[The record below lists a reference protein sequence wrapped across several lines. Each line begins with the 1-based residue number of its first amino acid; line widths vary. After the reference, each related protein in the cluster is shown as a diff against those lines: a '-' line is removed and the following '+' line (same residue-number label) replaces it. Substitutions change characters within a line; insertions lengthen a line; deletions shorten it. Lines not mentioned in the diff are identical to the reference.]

1 MTTETTKTEQA
12 HTNGHDS
19 GPDHSGHDVLAL
31 AGAAVDQAR
40 DAVLMV
46 RDSVPPIVEASRGF
60 LAASTHAIER
70 ASDERISAGTTL
82 SLGLAIG
89 LLVGGAPRL
98 LTAAALV
105 PVAAMSLALLDRR
118 TARTARSASAA

>member
-1 MTTETTKTEQA
+1 MTTQTTNADKA
-12 HTNGHDS
+12 HANGHGAEHA
-19 GPDHSGHDVLAL
+19 GPDALAL

-40 DAVLMV
+40 GAVLMV
-46 RDSVPPIVEASRGF
+46 RDSVPPLVEASRGF
-60 LAASTHAIER
+60 IDASTHAIDR

-118 TARTARSASAA
+118 TPRTALPTSAA